1 MKVKEKMHPC
11 LHMHM
16 VNVLDKFDWLEGE
29 VRMNME
35 KIQFIWDYF
44 SPIFIIANWTL
55 KSMF

>member
-1 MKVKEKMHPC
+1 
-11 LHMHM
+11 M

-35 KIQFIWDYF
+35 KVQFIWDYF
-44 SPIFIIANWTL
+44 WPIFIIANLTL